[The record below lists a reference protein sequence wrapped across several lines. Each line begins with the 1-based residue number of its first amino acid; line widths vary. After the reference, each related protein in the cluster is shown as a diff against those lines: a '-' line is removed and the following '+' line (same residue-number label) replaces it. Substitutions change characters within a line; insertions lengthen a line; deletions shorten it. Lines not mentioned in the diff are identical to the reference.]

1 LLLFQRLVGLETE
14 YALRYHPQQPGT
26 RRPANAALFE
36 RLLVKIRG
44 RVAAVRSAL
53 LLREWFL
60 ANGGMVRLEAHH
72 AYLVRPESGLV
83 EGATPECRGPR
94 QLLRHQRAQD
104 VLLSRAAAAD
114 DVNGQMTLLKHN
126 CDSRGNFYGSHE
138 NYELV
143 LARGVLLGLWRLGV
157 ALLTPVVLLL
167 GIAIILAFFLA
178 LAVGRLAFAAAAAWQ
193 GLWRKDGE
201 KRSAALRMAG
211 LTWLRI
217 LLLPLVLSVVAGT
230 EAPKTWPVLVAIWTP
245 VVLVLAGAIGLGLLL
260 ALAVGRPG
268 SAAGEDRLAALEEAG
283 LRGLLLLRSLPL
295 TLPWL
300 LLQPLAFRRQRRQ
313 LLAFLISRPVLA
325 GAGTVGPDGRFGL
338 SPRAPAITAV
348 NSVTSSYFRPVFY
361 FGHIFKQMVFLLA
374 GDVGAYR
381 QLFRQRQRLQITVG
395 DANMAQTAEYLKI
408 GTTLLVLDAIEAGAL
423 TEAPR
428 LRRPLRALRTFCADP
443 DLRARVRLKNG
454 QSCTALAIQRF
465 YLDACRRFVDQ
476 VAAPHP
482 EADEVLR
489 VWEETLDALEHD
501 PDRLIGKLDWVTK
514 RYLLDDLGPQASV
527 AAKRKLDLR
536 YHELSRDGYY
546 LRLEAAGAA
555 PTVVEPEEVL
565 QAIEVP
571 PEGTPA
577 TLRGQ
582 LIREF
587 AQSPEQ
593 VHASWHSVS
602 IKDGPRTRVVK
613 LS

>member
-1 LLLFQRLVGLETE
+1 LPLFQRLVGLETE
-14 YALRYHPQQPGT
+14 YALRYHPRQPGA
-26 RRPANAALFE
+26 RRPANATLFE

-44 RVAAVRSAL
+44 RVAAVRSSL
-53 LLREWFL
+53 LIREWFL

-83 EGATPECRGPR
+83 ESATPECRGPR

-114 DVNGQMTLLKHN
+114 DVNGQLTLLKHN
-126 CDSRGNFYGSHE
+126 SDGRGNFFGSHE
-138 NYELV
+138 NYELE
-143 LARGVLLGLWRLGV
+143 LASGVRLGLWRLAV
-157 ALLTPVVLLL
+157 ALLTPVVLVLC
-167 GIAIILAFFLA
+167 IAILLVFFLV
-178 LAVGRLAFAAAAAWQ
+178 LVLGRLVFAAAGAWRA
-193 GLWRKDGE
+193 LFRKDGE
-201 KRSAALRMAG
+201 AALEQAS
-211 LTWLRI
+211 LTCFRV
-217 LLLPLVLSVVAGT
+217 LLLPFVVSVVAMVFGQ
-230 EAPKTWPVLVAIWTP
+230 EARAWPLMVAIWT
-245 VVLVLAGAIGLGLLL
+245 VVGIMLAGGIALGFLL
-260 ALAVGRPG
+260 ALAAGRPG
-268 SAAGEDRLAALEEAG
+268 SVAGEDRLATLWEAS
-283 LRGLLLLRSLPL
+283 LRGLIRLRSLPL
-295 TLPWL
+295 ILPWL
-300 LLQPLAFRRQRRQ
+300 ILQPLAFRRQRRQ
-313 LLAFLISRPVLA
+313 LLAFLISRPVIA

-348 NSVTSSYFRPVFY
+348 NSVTSSSFRPVYY

-374 GDVGAYR
+374 GDGGAYG
-381 QLFRQRQRLQITVG
+381 QLFRHRQRLQITLG

-408 GTTLLVLDAIEAGAL
+408 GTALLVLDAIEAGAL

-428 LRRPLRALRTFCADP
+428 LRRPLRALRTICADP
-443 DLRARVRLKNG
+443 DLRARVRLTDG
-454 QSCTALAIQRF
+454 QSWTALAIQRF

-476 VAAPHP
+476 SAAPHP
-482 EADEVLR
+482 EAEEVLR
-489 VWEETLDALEHD
+489 LWEETLDALECD

-514 RYLLDDLGPQASV
+514 RYLLDALGPQASV

-565 QAIEVP
+565 QAIEAP

-593 VHASWHSVS
+593 VRASWHRVL
-602 IKDGPRTRVVK
+602 IKEGPRTRVVK